1 LQRRA
6 WKAHLKENFSNRLC
20 CVARSAQVSEWCSWP
35 LGLVHM
41 YSTQVGS
48 KRPTGSI
55 DPLSVSQTDNQIT
68 IRLWSQRK
76 AAPNI
81 GGTVRWR
88 VGGGWL
94 SDSLRDRA
102 RGDKANWFYGQV
114 HQLLGTID
122 YISNGWE
129 NCTTDLNT
137 ASGELDELANV
148 HRERNYG
155 LSAVIILNRRCYRNL
170 LWNQVGN
177 YTNSE
182 PMITKKKG

>member
-1 LQRRA
+1 
-6 WKAHLKENFSNRLC
+6 
-20 CVARSAQVSEWCSWP
+20 V
-35 LGLVHM
+35 
-41 YSTQVGS
+41 
-48 KRPTGSI
+48 
-55 DPLSVSQTDNQIT
+55 
-68 IRLWSQRK
+68 
-76 AAPNI
+76 APNI

-170 LWNQVGN
+170 L
-177 YTNSE
+177 
-182 PMITKKKG
+182 